1 MEDLYKGLFAQF
13 DEDVSAANP
22 YGCNQY
28 GHRGGHQGGTG
39 KASVDMEQRKKQVE
53 DRKKRISDAKR
64 ALSNHKKNVYNPAY
78 VRVHGMDDEPTE
90 KDWKAFEDADN
101 ERRRL
106 EYELEKLESESETT
120 PGTSDDKGVADGKL
134 DEATRKRLNVDKE
147 KQKIIGNR
155 YFQYGGASQEKYA
168 KASRFYDVL
177 DDVAEMVRSGP
188 GKEKLRD
195 VPDIELKQKLMSE
208 YLNDKDA
215 NVFKMEHNT
224 IDVRRPSF
232 VYDKSAAKD
241 WVNKHRDNVINYF

>member
-1 MEDLYKGLFAQF
+1 MEDLYKGLFAQY
-13 DEDVSAANP
+13 DEDVCAANP

-78 VRVHGMDDEPTE
+78 IRVHGMDDEPTE

-120 PGTSDDKGVADGKL
+120 
-134 DEATRKRLNVDKE
+134 RKRLNVDKE
-147 KQKIIGNR
+147 KQKIIGNW

-241 WVNKHRDNVINYF
+241 WANKHRDNVIKYF